1 MSNSPAALRANY
13 TDLFGPDM
21 LPVLEEI
28 FRFELAQHQSVRDQL
43 MKTVMTDRDIWQST
57 ELHDMP
63 LHSVVAEG
71 TEYSYTRPKQ
81 GASKTLV
88 PVKYG
93 LGFSISE
100 EAIEDGKFDHVSDA
114 LAKMAR
120 SAKES
125 QEIDAINIL
134 NNGFT
139 TETTADGVVL
149 FSASHTLPSG
159 GTFRNKLSTDADLST
174 TSLRQMITDFE
185 TQFVGDSGIIYSVR
199 PQNLVVPSNLRA
211 YAQELIGSSLKADTA
226 ENNMNSL
233 GQEGLR
239 VISSPHLSD
248 TDAWFLTATPSETG
262 LRIVSRK
269 GIETSSDA
277 DFDTDSIRYKSR
289 YREKLGVTH
298 AIGVMGTTGA
308 S

>member
-13 TDLFGPDM
+13 THLFGADM

-28 FRFELAQHQSVRDQL
+28 FRYELAQHSSVRDMI
-43 MKTVMTDRDIWQST
+43 MKTVTTDRDIWQSS
-57 ELHDMP
+57 EMHDMP
-63 LHSVVAEG
+63 LHSEVAEG

-81 GASKTLV
+81 GSSKTLV
-88 PVKYG
+88 PVKFG

-100 EAIEDGKFDHVSDA
+100 EAVDDGKFDHISDA
-114 LAKMAR
+114 IAKMAR

-125 QEIDAINIL
+125 QEIDAMNIL

-139 TETTADGVVL
+139 TETAADGVVV
-149 FSASHTLPSG
+149 FSTAHTLPSG
-159 GTFRNKLSTDADLST
+159 GTFRNRLSTDADLST

-199 PQNLVVPSNLRA
+199 PKNLIVPSNLRA

-239 VISSPHLSD
+239 VISSPHL
-248 TDAWFLTATPSETG
+248 TDVDGWFLTADPSETG
-262 LRIVSRK
+262 LRIISRK
-269 GIETSSDA
+269 GVETRSDE

-298 AIGVMGTTGA
+298 AVGIFGTTGA
-308 S
+308 